1 MENYFYNLL
10 YQYEEKHWWY
20 CVRRKLV
27 HKLIKLYK
35 PSGTPLRILDIG
47 CGTGKLNE
55 ELAKYGEMTGIDKSS
70 EAIKF
75 CKQRG
80 INNVIQ
86 NSIED
91 FETKDGF
98 DCIIALDILE
108 HCKDDKIVIEKI
120 YNLLKKDGIAI
131 IFVPALKHFWGKQ
144 DIVSHHYRRYTYSE
158 LSNKFQK
165 SGFKILTQ
173 SYFNFFLSLPIFIAR
188 KITNLL
194 NMKFESELRFNNRII
209 NEICKFIF
217 NLETY
222 FLPKTKFPFGVSLLG
237 VYKK

>member
-1 MENYFYNLL
+1 MEDYFYNLL
-10 YQYEEKHWWY
+10 YQNENRHWWY
-20 CVRRKLV
+20 WVRRKLV

-35 PSGTPLRILDIG
+35 PSDNPLFILDIG

-55 ELAKYGEMTGIDKSS
+55 ELAKYGEVTGIDKSL

-91 FETKDGF
+91 FETKDRF

-108 HCKDDKIVIEKI
+108 HCKDDEIVIEKI
-120 YNLLKKDGIAI
+120 YSLLKNGGIAI

-144 DIVSHHYRRYTYSE
+144 DIISHHYRRYTYSE

-165 SGFKILTQ
+165 SGFKVLTQ

-188 KITNLL
+188 KITNLS
-194 NMKFESELRFNNRII
+194 NTKFESELRFNNKII

-217 NLETY
+217 SLEIY
-222 FLPKTKFPFGVSLLG
+222 LLPKIKFPLGVSLLG

>member
-10 YQYEEKHWWY
+10 YQHEDKHWWY
-20 CVRRKLV
+20 FARRKLV

-35 PSGTPLRILDIG
+35 PSNTPLYILDIG

-55 ELAKYGEMTGIDKSS
+55 ELTKYGKVTGVDKSP

-91 FETKDGF
+91 FETKNKF

-108 HCKDDKIVIEKI
+108 HCQNDATVIKKI
-120 YNLLKKDGIAI
+120 YSLLKKDGIVI

-144 DIVSHHYRRYTYSE
+144 DILSHHYRRYAYDE
-158 LSNKFQK
+158 LGNKFQE

-188 KITNLL
+188 KITNLF
-194 NMKFESELRFNNRII
+194 NTKFESELMINNKVI
-209 NEICKFIF
+209 NVVCKFIF
-217 NLETY
+217 ILEIY
-222 FLPKTKFPFGVSLLG
+222 LLPKIKFPFGVSLLG